1 MPVPVSWWVHSLSLY
16 FCIIITSKRITLRRT
31 SCCFWWSLSQLS
43 SFTGLL
49 ASSYTPEKVLS
60 HVVSWCD
67 CHGMPYWRHRSE
79 YSRYPDQVWRRL
91 SKRSNSQFREKKKK
105 KRRQKE
111 ASFKPNSCWVWT
123 DKCELVL
130 EISYGK
136 RNTSLYDNSQMQHI
150 PANLALHFPAG
161 CGSSLLINLAMICV
175 AERPP
180 CQQGY
185 CLDAVSAHPFDLQCL
200 LQPPAVTS
208 TAHKLK
214 SCQEAV
220 ILAGYWSC

>member
-1 MPVPVSWWVHSLSLY
+1 MWFLGVIAMGCH
-16 FCIIITSKRITLRRT
+16 IDGI
-31 SCCFWWSLSQLS
+31 
-43 SFTGLL
+43 
-49 ASSYTPEKVLS
+49 
-60 HVVSWCD
+60 VVNTADTQIRCEGGSAR
-67 CHGMPYWRHRSE
+67 GAI
-79 YSRYPDQVWRRL
+79 V
-91 SKRSNSQFREKKKK
+91 NSGKKKKK

-220 ILAGYWSC
+220 ILAGY